1 MSVQLATRVDDAQA
15 EMFRDVTKRL
25 GTTPSDALRMFVA
38 MFNDAKGFP
47 YEVRLSKD
55 AEPFDNERDAAAFAS
70 DMALRMLDE
79 AR

>member
-1 MSVQLATRVDDAQA
+1 MSVQLATRVDDTQA

-47 YEVRLSKD
+47 YEVRLPRD
-55 AEPFDNERDAAAFAS
+55 AEPFDNERDATAFAS